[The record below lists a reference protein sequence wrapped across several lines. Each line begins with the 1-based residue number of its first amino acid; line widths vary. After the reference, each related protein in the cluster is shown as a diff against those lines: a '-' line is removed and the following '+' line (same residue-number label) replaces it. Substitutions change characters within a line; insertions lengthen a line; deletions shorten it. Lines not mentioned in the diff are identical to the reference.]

1 MKIYIQNFNSVA
13 SDVMNELR
21 ERGHSFIPI
30 PFKADRIVVWQD
42 VLEENRKM
50 ILKAKELG
58 IPTILIEHGRLGHTQ
73 YLPPFNVKPLVD
85 KHCVWGTRDKEILL
99 SVGVPENN
107 IYITSSPI
115 FKHIRQKEKHSGKNL
130 LFLPMHWEGDVMEN
144 WEVAMALRQMKGFN
158 ITTKIL
164 EGEHFAERYQN
175 PVISNRQDNERHFKS
190 LIDLLIKTDVV
201 VSLTESTPDLFALI
215 MDIPV
220 IICTLWYPKTCR
232 EDERYLNFNWEQFR
246 TPATAKCE
254 LKDLEKTI
262 KYVLRNPDELK
273 EERIKTTITDAGIDI
288 KNPTD
293 EICKIIL
300 SK

>member
-1 MKIYIQNFNSVA
+1 MKLSIYAKIMIPVWFILVFFTFLNAYLF
-13 SDVMNELR
+13 SDYTATV
-21 ERGHSFIPI
+21 
-30 PFKADRIVVWQD
+30 
-42 VLEENRKM
+42 
-50 ILKAKELG
+50 
-58 IPTILIEHGRLGHTQ
+58 
-73 YLPPFNVKPLVD
+73 
-85 KHCVWGTRDKEILL
+85 
-99 SVGVPENN
+99 
-107 IYITSSPI
+107 
-115 FKHIRQKEKHSGKNL
+115 
-130 LFLPMHWEGDVMEN
+130 
-144 WEVAMALRQMKGFN
+144 
-158 ITTKIL
+158 
-164 EGEHFAERYQN
+164 
-175 PVISNRQDNERHFKS
+175 
-190 LIDLLIKTDVV
+190 
-201 VSLTESTPDLFALI
+201 I